1 MSAYPMSTV
10 MSACHQTSC
19 LKCGTYSTHHNPKQ
33 TQQHHPHTPTRHT
46 SQHGP
51 SPSNVPTP
59 TQSDDRQSLTLSY
72 ALQLCSFLWLAGAV
86 SIINIFVQVSGTIIT
101 YFLLLYQFK
110 ASQPRIGGPQHLN
123 ASSSRFESNISSEI
137 L

>member
-1 MSAYPMSTV
+1 MSAYAMSTGL
-10 MSACHQTSC
+10 SACHQTSC

-33 TQQHHPHTPTRHT
+33 TQQHHQHTPTGCT
-46 SQHGP
+46 SQQGP
-51 SPSNVPTP
+51 SPK
-59 TQSDDRQSLTLSY
+59 QSDDRQSLTLSY
-72 ALQLCSFLWLAGAV
+72 ALQLCSFLWLTGAV

-123 ASSSRFESNISSEI
+123 ASSSRFGSNISSEI